1 MKELRVR
8 PAPGIHSR
16 ALYAMI
22 ALCLCLVSL
31 THPVPAFGQELIG
44 GSSLIGDPT
53 LSAVA
58 PGVGMPAGVLRTT
71 DGRTLWERD
80 GDVERAM
87 ASTTKVMTALV
98 VLDNAELTDLVTVSA
113 DAAAVGEAEVG
124 LVAGETYTVQQLLEA
139 MLVHSGNDAAFA
151 LAEHVAGDEAA
162 FVALMNEKAVQLGLA
177 HTAYTNPHGL
187 DEAGHYTS
195 AADLATLSTV
205 AMADPR
211 FAAIVSMPKVEV
223 RAGGVAKS
231 FESSN
236 KLLGTYS
243 GANGI
248 KTGWTNDAGY
258 CLVASAQ
265 RGTVG
270 FIAVVLGTT
279 SENDRFEQAR
289 TLLDWGFMHYAET
302 PVASKDA
309 TAALVPVSDYLDRTV
324 TARVAEDATVPVFDL
339 DGEVVTR
346 VDMVTE
352 VDAPVEAGQRLGTL
366 TVVQGERLLAQVPI
380 VAESSVPAPDAW
392 EAIGIWFTRL
402 WRRVFGGELQ
412 APAVSVM

>member
-1 MKELRVR
+1 MHL
-8 PAPGIHSR
+8 APGAYSR
-16 ALYAMI
+16 ALHAII
-22 ALCLCLVSL
+22 ALCLLIIPLSVSA
-31 THPVPAFGQELIG
+31 PASGQEMIG
-44 GSSLIGDPT
+44 GDAIIGDPA
-53 LSAVA
+53 LSAAVPSVA
-58 PGVGMPAGVLRTT
+58 MPAGVLRTS

-80 GDVERAM
+80 ADVERAM

-124 LVAGETYTVQQLLEA
+124 LIAGETYTIQQLLEA

-151 LAEHVAGDEAA
+151 LAEYVAGDEAA
-162 FVALMNEKAVQLGLA
+162 FVALMNEKAAQLGLT

-187 DEAGHYTS
+187 DETGHYTS
-195 AADLATLSTV
+195 AADLATLSSV

-223 RAGGVAKS
+223 RVGAASRS

-236 KLLGTYS
+236 KLLGTYE

-258 CLVASAQ
+258 CLVASAR

-270 FIAVVLGTT
+270 LIAVVLGTT
-279 SENDRFEQAR
+279 TENDRFEQAR
-289 TLLDWGFMHYAET
+289 ALLDWGFAHYAET
-302 PVASKDA
+302 QVASKDA

-324 TARVAEDATVPVFDL
+324 PAKVAEDAVVPVFDL

-346 VDMVTE
+346 VDMVSE
-352 VDAPVEAGQRLGTL
+352 VDAPVDAGDRLGTL

-380 VAESSVPAPDAW
+380 VAASDVAAPDAW
-392 EAIGIWFTRL
+392 EAAGIWFTRL
-402 WRRVFGGELQ
+402 WRSVFGGDRV
-412 APAVSVM
+412 APAVPVM

>member
-1 MKELRVR
+1 MHF
-8 PAPGIHSR
+8 APGAYSR
-16 ALYAMI
+16 ALHAII
-22 ALCLCLVSL
+22 ALCVILMSPILSE
-31 THPVPAFGQELIG
+31 PAFGQEMIA
-44 GSSLIGDPT
+44 GSSIIGDPA
-53 LSAVA
+53 LSAAV
-58 PGVGMPAGVLRTT
+58 PGVAMPAGVLRTF

-80 GDVERAM
+80 ADAERAM

-98 VLDNAELTDLVTVSA
+98 VLDNAELTDTVTVSA

-151 LAEHVAGDEAA
+151 LAEYVAGDEGA
-162 FVALMNEKAVQLGLA
+162 FVALMNEKATQLGLA

-187 DEAGHYTS
+187 DETGHFTS

-211 FAAIVSMPKVEV
+211 FAAIVSMPKVDV
-223 RAGGVAKS
+223 RAGGASKT

-236 KLLGTYS
+236 KLLGSYE

-258 CLVASAQ
+258 CLVASAR

-289 TLLDWGFMHYAET
+289 ALLDWGFAHYAET
-302 PVASKDA
+302 QVASQDA

-324 TARVAEDATVPVFDL
+324 TAKVAEDAIVPVFDL
-339 DGEVVTR
+339 DGELVTR
-346 VDMVTE
+346 VDMVSE

-380 VAESSVPAPDAW
+380 VAASDVAAPDVW
-392 EAIGIWFTRL
+392 EAAGIWFTRL
-402 WRRVFGGELQ
+402 WRSMFGGDRV
-412 APAVSVM
+412 APAVPVM

>member
-1 MKELRVR
+1 
-8 PAPGIHSR
+8 
-16 ALYAMI
+16 
-22 ALCLCLVSL
+22 
-31 THPVPAFGQELIG
+31 
-44 GSSLIGDPT
+44 
-53 LSAVA
+53 
-58 PGVGMPAGVLRTT
+58 MPAGVLRTF

-80 GDVERAM
+80 ADAERAM

-98 VLDNAELTDLVTVSA
+98 VLDNAELTDTVTVSA

-151 LAEHVAGDEAA
+151 LAEYVAGDETA
-162 FVALMNEKAVQLGLA
+162 FVGLMNEKAAQLGLV

-187 DEAGHYTS
+187 DETGHFTS
-195 AADLATLSTV
+195 AADLATLSSV

-211 FAAIVSMPKVEV
+211 FAAIVSMPKLEV
-223 RAGGVAKS
+223 RAGGVSKS
-231 FESSN
+231 FENSN
-236 KLLGTYS
+236 KLLSSYV

-248 KTGWTNDAGY
+248 KTRWTNDAGY
-258 CLVASAQ
+258 CLVASAE

-279 SENDRFEQAR
+279 TGNERFEQAR
-289 TLLDWGFMHYAET
+289 ALLDWGFAHYAET
-302 PVASKDA
+302 QGASQDA

-324 TARVAEDATVPVFDL
+324 TAKVAEDAVVPVGDL

-346 VDMVTE
+346 VDIVSE
-352 VDAPVEAGQRLGTL
+352 ADAPVDSGQRLGTL

-380 VAESSVPAPDAW
+380 VAERSVPAPDAW
-392 EAIGIWFTRL
+392 EAIGIWLTRL
-402 WRRVFGGELQ
+402 WRSVFGGDLQ
-412 APAVSVM
+412 APAVPVM